1 MYDFYFNWDKSK
13 QIVWVNRGKNCN
25 ILYMLACTKCKIFTP
40 VDCYIYIKCTIFTVT
55 ETNQPINLKAI
66 QRPYFMPL
74 SDLPG

>member
-1 MYDFYFNWDKSK
+1 
-13 QIVWVNRGKNCN
+13 
-25 ILYMLACTKCKIFTP
+25 MLACTKCKIFTP